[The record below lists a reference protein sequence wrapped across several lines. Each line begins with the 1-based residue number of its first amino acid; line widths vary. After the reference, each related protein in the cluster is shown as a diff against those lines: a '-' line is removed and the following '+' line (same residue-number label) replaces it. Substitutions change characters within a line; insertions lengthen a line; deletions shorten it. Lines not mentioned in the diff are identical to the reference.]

1 MRTLGQA
8 VLRNGLRSKKMY
20 DVFVSHEAEKY
31 YKKQDKDTKKRIN
44 KCIDILSKGPLFGP
58 HIKKL
63 HGKLEGKHRYE
74 VGGIRIVYEVTISKE
89 IVEVKAIKSRGDVY
103 KK

>member
-1 MRTLGQA
+1 MRTSGQA

-20 DVFVSHEAEKY
+20 DVLVSHEAEKY

-44 KCIDILSKGPLFGP
+44 KCIDLLSKEPLFGS

-63 HGKLEGKHRYE
+63 HGEFEGKHRYE
-74 VGGIRIVYEVTISKE
+74 VGGIRIVYEVNVSHKTVE
-89 IVEVKAIKSRGDVY
+89 IRAIRSRGDVY

>member
-8 VLRNGLRSKKMY
+8 VLKNGLRSKKMY
-20 DVFVSHEAEKY
+20 DVLISHEAEKQ
-31 YKKQDKDTKKRIN
+31 YKKQDKDTKNRIN
-44 KCIDILSKGPLFGP
+44 KCIDILSKEPLFGF

-63 HGKLEGKHRYE
+63 HGELEGKHRYE
-74 VGGIRIVYEVTISKE
+74 VGGIRIVYEVHVSHKTVE
-89 IVEVKAIKSRGDVY
+89 IKAIRSRGDVY